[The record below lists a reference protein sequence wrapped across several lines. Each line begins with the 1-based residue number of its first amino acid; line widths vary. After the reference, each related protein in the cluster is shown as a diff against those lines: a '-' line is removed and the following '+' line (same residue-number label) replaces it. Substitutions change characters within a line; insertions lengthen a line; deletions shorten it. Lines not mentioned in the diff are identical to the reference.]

1 MVERVVIEIVG
12 DASKINETIVQLEK
26 LGKVDKVNSDN
37 FKKHNQQTQNALKK
51 TGNDIGGLENQL
63 NNLGAAIAGAF
74 AVSSLVAFGKEAVQ
88 VSAKMDSITRSL
100 DFITGSAKE
109 SQRTLEFL
117 RSLSN
122 RLGLEFTSTAQAFK
136 QFAGA
141 ATQSGVSLSK
151 SKTIFEQVSKAVT
164 TMGLTAEDAQ
174 GVFLAMSQ
182 ILSKGTVQ
190 AEELRGQ
197 IGERLPGAFAIAAKS
212 IGVTEKQ
219 LNKMLEQ
226 GQVLSKDFL
235 PKFAAQL
242 EKDLGGGAES
252 AANSTQAALNRLAN
266 SWNDFKNWFGSSIVA
281 PIVEGAA
288 KIVKAMN
295 DATPQSKAKSAAM
308 SDLQKEYDNYI
319 SKIEAL
325 QTAEEKYLKAGD
337 LIAKMQADK
346 KKAVKESAE
355 ARVLLQSEVDKQFGE
370 LRKQV
375 LMTTLQT
382 KGEEAYFNQLSIG
395 GNKRVK
401 QLVQL
406 IRLNDEYGKGYD
418 ELIPKLQDYS
428 ESIIN
433 ENKVTDQNTEKKNEK
448 SKKVKDELG
457 EYAELLKSVS
467 LLEKSMRDTLA
478 LDGVISPEAIAQ
490 LDDLQFK
497 IKSIE
502 IALKNINDPALKN
515 AGGKPL
521 GINTPLPE
529 QLPTGDFGAAAQ
541 KQQYDEL
548 LALHQDFL
556 NDLESQ
562 DAYYEKKKQ
571 EQLDRELQAQESFYQ
586 MIPQFA
592 AQSISIIAQYQSQ
605 AAEYELQVLNEKL
618 AAKQISD
625 KEYEKER
632 RKILTKQ
639 AQDQKASAILQAT
652 IDIAGSII
660 STLRQFPGPYGIAM
674 AAITAGLGAAQLAVI
689 QSQKIPK
696 FKKGTDYVALNGNPR
711 GEDTIPALLNEGEAI
726 IRTDENAKYPG
737 LAKAWNEGKLDEH
750 IFTKWVTPEI
760 VLSKMMQAEA
770 IDYDKLGQSVANSIK
785 NNPQLKVSFDKAGFV
800 THLMKGNSTITYQN
814 NRYSS

>member
-26 LGKVDKVNSDN
+26 LGKVDKQNSDN

-182 ILSKGTVQ
+182 ILSKGTVS

-252 AANSTQAALNRLAN
+252 AANSLQASLNKISNAFDALKVSVGNAIAPMVQYLAN
-266 SWNDFKNWFGSSIVA
+266 FITQIQTLNSIGYNVFNPLTTDLETFREKLDRLPDNNLLDQLEQKVLKINSRKSLSKMRA
-281 PIVEGAA
+281 DIEDAYKAA
-288 KIVKAMN
+288 TN
-295 DATPQSKAKSAAM
+295 TPQRNQLEQLAKAIDAQWNATFKLSEATNANTAATDANTKAK
-308 SDLQKEYDNYI
+308 E
-319 SKIEAL
+319 
-325 QTAEEKYLKAGD
+325 
-337 LIAKMQADK
+337 
-346 KKAVKESAE
+346 
-355 ARVLLQSEVDKQFGE
+355 
-370 LRKQV
+370 
-375 LMTTLQT
+375 
-382 KGEEAYFNQLSIG
+382 
-395 GNKRVK
+395 K
-401 QLVQL
+401 QLTAYEQL
-406 IRLNDEYGKGYD
+406 VKGASD
-418 ELIPKLQDYS
+418 
-428 ESIIN
+428 
-433 ENKVTDQNTEKKNEK
+433 
-448 SKKVKDELG
+448 
-457 EYAELLKSVS
+457 
-467 LLEKSMRDTLA
+467 LEKSMRDTLA

-490 LDDLQFK
+490 IDDLQFK
-497 IKSIE
+497 IKAIE
-502 IALKNINDPALKN
+502 TALKNINDPALKN
-515 AGGKPL
+515 AGGQML

-529 QLPTGDFGAAAQ
+529 QLPSGDFGAAAQ

-548 LALHQDFL
+548 LGLHQDFIK
-556 NDLESQ
+556 DLEVQ
-562 DAYYEKKKQ
+562 DEYYTKFQQDQLAK
-571 EQLDRELQAQESFYQ
+571 QLDAQKTFYD
-586 MIPQFA
+586 MIPQIA
-592 AQSISIIAQYQSQ
+592 AQSISIIAQYQNQ
-605 AAEYELQVLNEKL
+605 AAEYELQLLNEQL

-639 AQDQKASAILQAT
+639 AQDQKAAAILQAT
-652 IDIAGSII
+652 IDISGSIL
-660 STLRQFPGPYGIAM
+660 STLKQFGGTPYGIAM

-696 FKKGTDYVALNGNPR
+696 FKKGTDYVSLNGNPR

-726 IRTDENAKYPG
+726 IRTEENAKYPG